1 MMFFWA
7 EFAENWF
14 GAGSPVKSLFAQTAN
29 TFLCFCVFRH
39 FCILHFFILHFC
51 ILHFCIYQSP
61 VKSFLA
67 EFLFYMLNFSC
78 NLMFLQIP
86 IYIKLPIC
94 KQPVFST
101 IRPLCQI
108 SFQRL
113 FPIEISSE
121 SSLLLLKSFLRALL
135 AACHRRMV
143 SWVNSVGC
151 LSWSISHKFYL
162 WSVIC

>member
-39 FCILHFFILHFC
+39 FCILHFF
-51 ILHFCIYQSP
+51 IYQSP

>member
-86 IYIKLPIC
+86 IYIKLPFAN
-94 KQPVFST
+94 KLSSAQYVSFV
-101 IRPLCQI
+101 RYLLKD
-108 SFQRL
+108 SFQLKSPPSHLSFCWRV
-113 FPIEISSE
+113 SSE
-121 SSLLLLKSFLRALL
+121 LCWRLVIDGWFLE
-135 AACHRRMV
+135 
-143 SWVNSVGC
+143 STQ
-151 LSWSISHKFYL
+151 
-162 WSVIC
+162 

>member
-29 TFLCFCVFRH
+29 TFLYFCVFRH
-39 FCILHFFILHFC
+39 ICILHFFILQFC
-51 ILHFCIYQSP
+51 ILYFCIYQSP

-67 EFLFYMLNFSC
+67 ESLFYILNYSYYF
-78 NLMFLQIP
+78 MILQIP
-86 IYIKLPIC
+86 IYIKLPFAN
-94 KQPVFST
+94 KLSSAQYVSVV
-101 IRPLCQI
+101 RSLR
-108 SFQRL
+108 QRL

-121 SSLLLLKSFLRALL
+121 SSLLLLKSFLEALL

>member
-1 MMFFWA
+1 MFFWA
-7 EFAENWF
+7 KFAENWF
-14 GAGSPVKSLFAQTAN
+14 GASSPVKSLFAQTAN
-29 TFLCFCVFRH
+29 TFLYFCVFRH
-39 FCILHFFILHFC
+39 ICNLHFFILQFC
-51 ILHFCIYQSP
+51 ILNFCIYQSP

-67 EFLFYMLNFSC
+67 ESLFYILNYSYYF
-78 NLMFLQIP
+78 MILQIP

-101 IRPLCQI
+101 ICPLSQI
-108 SFQRL
+108 SSQRF

-121 SSLLLLKSFLRALL
+121 SSLLLLKSFLEALL